1 MENRIVSLVAR
12 LCLVCLFPPSALDKV
27 IHRKD
32 ALKQA
37 RSGPLPGA
45 PLLLAA
51 AVAVET
57 VAPVCIVTG
66 KYDRPAAGLLAG
78 FCVATA
84 VLYHPFWTYGDLGAR
99 GQSKGREEL
108 WEFLKNFGLVGG
120 LLMVVFGGLGSSRRA
135 G

>member
-1 MENRIVSLVAR
+1 MENRIISLAAR

-27 IHRKD
+27 FHRKQ
-32 ALKQA
+32 ALQQA

-66 KYDRPAAGLLAG
+66 RYDRPAAGLLAG

-84 VLYHPFWTYGDLGAR
+84 VLYHPFWTYGDLRAR
-99 GQSKGREEL
+99 GQSQGREEL